1 MLAATEVVKMIV
13 AKSACF
19 MSTIVPATVAVAAAV
34 WLDNAMTALV
44 VMFGFIFTP
53 YAKLI
58 CVISERPERQR
69 TSVPAGSTRSDEWL
83 NYQPI
88 CRATIGPATDAVP
101 RS

>member
-1 MLAATEVVKMIV
+1 
-13 AKSACF
+13 
-19 MSTIVPATVAVAAAV
+19 
-34 WLDNAMTALV
+34 MTALV